1 MPMSANQILL
11 EAIALKKCVTATY
24 NNVAMTLAPHIL
36 YSKHDAFFIDAVA
49 LEKNGVPPKER
60 KLGAFHLAG
69 LKELALT
76 ERPFKPDA
84 LFEPS
89 AEKYDGDV
97 VCGWRVLS

>member
-1 MPMSANQILL
+1 MSANQILL

-49 LEKNGVPPKER
+49 LEKNGAPPKER
-60 KLGAFHLAG
+60 KLGAFHLVG

-76 ERPFKPDA
+76 ERPFEPDV
-84 LFEPS
+84 LFDP
-89 AEKYDGDV
+89 AAGKYDGV
-97 VCGWRVLS
+97 TLFAVGAA